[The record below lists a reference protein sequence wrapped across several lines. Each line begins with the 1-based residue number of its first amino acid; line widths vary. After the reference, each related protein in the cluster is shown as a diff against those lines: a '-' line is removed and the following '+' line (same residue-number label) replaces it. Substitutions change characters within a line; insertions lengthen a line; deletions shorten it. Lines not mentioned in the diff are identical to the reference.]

1 MRCARVLF
9 TRWKCLNPL
18 LCKERM
24 ILMMIVKNCKTV
36 FHSTGQAE
44 HCMAWDG
51 ECGGWRGLGG
61 FLQQCCVQALH
72 SGFIVATYNIQA
84 VNVGVNAV
92 NLVLHTNNNIVGQSV
107 FGITVFTAQES
118 NKSTG
123 CHVHQYCEAALF
135 AIECPQLN
143 ILLRLMPTHASYCHQ
158 SSIALVRYTFTVADK
173 SIWMQD
179 LAAQIYL
186 FAEIIWNTQ

>member
-1 MRCARVLF
+1 MRCAHVLF

-24 ILMMIVKNCKTV
+24 IMMMIVKDCKTV
-36 FHSTGQAE
+36 FHTTGQAE

-72 SGFIVATYNIQA
+72 SGFIVATYKQL
-84 VNVGVNAV
+84 VKVGVNAV
-92 NLVLHTNNNIVGQSV
+92 NLVLHTNNNIIGQSV
-107 FGITVFTAQES
+107 FGITVFTAQEF

-186 FAEIIWNTQ
+186 LAEIIWNTQ

>member
-1 MRCARVLF
+1 M
-9 TRWKCLNPL
+9 
-18 LCKERM
+18 
-24 ILMMIVKNCKTV
+24 MMIVKNCKTV
-36 FHSTGQAE
+36 FHTTGQAE

-51 ECGGWRGLGG
+51 ECGGWRGFGG

-72 SGFIVATYNIQA
+72 RSFIVATYNIQA

-92 NLVLHTNNNIVGQSV
+92 NLVLHTNNNIIGLGHSS
-107 FGITVFTAQES
+107 FHCTGIQY
-118 NKSTG
+118 KSTG

>member
-1 MRCARVLF
+1 MRCAHVF
-9 TRWKCLNPL
+9 CTRWKCLNPL

-24 ILMMIVKNCKTV
+24 IMMMIVKNCKTV
-36 FHSTGQAE
+36 FHTTGQAE

-61 FLQQCCVQALH
+61 FLQQSCVQVLH
-72 SGFIVATYNIQA
+72 SCWIQS
-84 VNVGVNAV
+84 VVKVGVDV
-92 NLVLHTNNNIVGQSV
+92 LNLVLHTNNNIIGPLV
-107 FGITVFTAQES
+107 FGITVFTAQEF